1 MRLRLLGLIVI
12 LGAFVA
18 GPSVLASHKTIIW
31 EGQKW
36 DLSHNGTAAIN
47 AAGDLVLTRT
57 SGTADMIAHIER
69 VTPAPANQSA
79 INANGTPW
87 VRISYIDNGA
97 LRGVDFFIEDD
108 VMGPSLNP
116 RLQAG
121 SLFSCQGL
129 GYLRYGQGAGLVE
142 TFGFGEGCDEA
153 ALPGTMGSLRAA
165 GQAHTIYV
173 GQRADGTID
182 YNYDGQ
188 WFSSTFL
195 KDATGPFKFND
206 VYLRLRG
213 AQGTTAVFTNFE
225 AGDDHVFALPETADD
240 CKKGGWSTFTV
251 PLSFKNQGQCIQFVN
266 TGK

>member
-1 MRLRLLGLIVI
+1 MRLRLLSLTVI
-12 LGAFVA
+12 LGAVIA
-18 GPSVLASHKTIIW
+18 GVTLRANHNTIIW

-36 DLSHNGTAAIN
+36 DLTHNGTAAVN

-57 SGTADMIAHIER
+57 SGTADMVAHINR
-69 VTPAPANQSA
+69 VAPAPANNSA

-87 VRISYIDNGA
+87 IRISYIDNGA
-97 LRGVDFFIEDD
+97 HRGVDFFIEDD
-108 VMGPSLNP
+108 TMPGINP

-121 SLFSCQGL
+121 SLFNCQGL
-129 GYLRYGQGAGLVE
+129 GYLRYGPVAAIE
-142 TFGFGEGCDEA
+142 TFGFAEGCDEA
-153 ALPGTMGSLRAA
+153 AAPGTIGALRAE

-182 YNYDGQ
+182 YNYDGV

-225 AGDDHVFALPETADD
+225 AGDGHVFALPQTADD

-251 PLSFKNQGQCIQFVN
+251 PMAFTNQGQCIQFVN